1 MELLCS
7 IFICFNPRSP
17 SNLGTCRLKQQRSCL
32 EPDSFSSKQQVCGSE
47 LQWYKKN
54 LEHCC
59 SELKFSNLEPER
71 SPSEHQTS
79 SSELHR
85 SSSEHQTSSSE
96 LQRSHLE
103 HQTSSSELQSSH
115 LKPDRSRSYLNA
127 SCCCLDS
134 SLFGLGGWFI
144 FSKPA
149 VRKRLWL
156 PVLLLGRSCDRG
168 RGGLDDR
175 VVGYKL
181 LSTTPASYRATS
193 VLSCPYCHW

>member
-1 MELLCS
+1 MGNGCR
-7 IFICFNPRSP
+7 RSP
-17 SNLGTCRLKQQRSCL
+17 PNLRTCRLKQQRSRL

-54 LEHCC
+54 LEYCC
-59 SELKFSNLEPER
+59 SELKFSNLKPD
-71 SPSEHQTS
+71 
-79 SSELHR
+79 R

-149 VRKRLWL
+149 VHKRLWL

-168 RGGLDDR
+168 RIERDDSR
-175 VVGYKL
+175 GSCILRCQSGVKL
-181 LSTTPASYRATS
+181 FCNEQTF
-193 VLSCPYCHW
+193 VKEC